1 MTRRIKSIIGLIL
14 LLNLLFVGTI
24 VYELFK
30 TGVVRLNYPDKEEF
44 PVRGIDVSHHQ
55 GQIDWK
61 MLAKQDV
68 SFAYIKATEGED
80 FLDEDFIQNWHAAKD
95 AGIVPGAYHYFTLC
109 KTGYEQA
116 NNFLSRIGTPSS
128 STLPPAVDLEFGGN
142 CKARPSPEELHKEL
156 KVFIDLVEQAWG
168 CHVVLYS
175 TSDFYET
182 YLRNDFQK
190 NPLWIRDLYWQPSK
204 TRYREWQ
211 FWQYANRGKLDGIK
225 GFVDL
230 NVSRGDQLQFNQLL
244 SCSGDIKI

>member
-1 MTRRIKSIIGLIL
+1 MTRRIKIIIGLIL

-30 TGVVRLNYPDKEEF
+30 TGAIRMNYPDKKEF

-55 GQIDWK
+55 GKIDWK
-61 MLAKQDV
+61 KLPSQDV

-80 FLDEDFIQNWHAAKD
+80 FLDEDFKHNWNAAKD
-95 AGIVPGAYHYFTLC
+95 AGILPGAYHYFTLC

-116 NNFLSRIGTPSS
+116 NNFLSRIGPPSS
-128 STLPPAVDLEFGGN
+128 SSLPPAVDLEFGGN

-168 CHVVLYS
+168 CRVVLYS
-175 TSDFYET
+175 DSDFYET
-182 YLRNDFQK
+182 YLQKDFQK
-190 NPLWIRDLYWQPSK
+190 NPLWIRDLYRQPSK
-204 TRYREWQ
+204 RSYREWQ
-211 FWQYANRGKLDGIK
+211 FWQYANRGKLEGIK

-230 NVSRGDQLQFNQLL
+230 NVSRSDQKQFNSLL
-244 SCSGDIKI
+244 SCTGI